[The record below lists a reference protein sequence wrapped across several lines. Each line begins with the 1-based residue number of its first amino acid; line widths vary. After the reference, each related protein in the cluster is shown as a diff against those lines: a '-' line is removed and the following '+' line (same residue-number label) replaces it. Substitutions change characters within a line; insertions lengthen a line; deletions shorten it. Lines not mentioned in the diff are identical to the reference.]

1 MSNELTFQ
9 YFTLKY
15 VHRYLVSKDLGV
27 DILELDVLGFDI
39 EELDIGGLDVERLDA
54 L

>member
-1 MSNELTFQ
+1 M
-9 YFTLKY
+9 